1 MNTGASTGGHLTTGG
16 GREGEG
22 LARDRCHSF
31 FNGIETEL
39 NSLDYYETREINC
52 LFSDRGRLCT
62 LGHSVSYVSFVT
74 QQCHPKYVA
83 VQATPGLKTDR
94 LFIISSSTF
103 PAETESLQLTRT
115 DRRRLTNCVAMNA
128 CAHASLQPKM
138 SDRRL

>member
-83 VQATPGLKTDR
+83 VRLLQGYRQTDY
-94 LFIISSSTF
+94 LSSPPQHFQQKLSHC
-103 PAETESLQLTRT
+103 
-115 DRRRLTNCVAMNA
+115 N
-128 CAHASLQPKM
+128 
-138 SDRRL
+138 